1 MPTAEFNPSARRQRH
16 GRPRKH
22 PDELRNVEL
31 RLYLTLPEKERIEED
46 ARTAGLRPA
55 EYIRRLIAGHRP
67 ASIES
72 RSSGN
77 PRLLLELNAIGNNL
91 NQAVRDIHAG
101 STRQHD
107 WENLQGLLEIAL
119 QRVAYGDED
128 DVR

>member
-1 MPTAEFNPSARRQRH
+1 MPTAAFNPHARRQRH

-22 PDELRNVEL
+22 PDELRCEEL
-31 RLYLTLPEKERIEED
+31 RLYLTLPERQRLDED
-46 ARTAGLRPA
+46 AREAGLRPA

-72 RSSGN
+72 QSVGN

-91 NQAVRDIHAG
+91 NQAMRDLHAG
-101 STRQHD
+101 SSRQHD
-107 WENLQGLLEIAL
+107 WEELHGLLEIAL
-119 QRVAYGDED
+119 QRVAYGDDD